1 MNKNEILMANA
12 RQIACSNPFERLAEK
27 AVRNG
32 EQRYMRVKMYPL
44 IERLV
49 EEGIEA
55 GWSRAHKHTDTP
67 YGDAIKDTIQRYIM
81 QGFDETFEF
90 NQEEE

>member
-1 MNKNEILMANA
+1 MK
-12 RQIACSNPFERLAEK
+12 
-27 AVRNG
+27 
-32 EQRYMRVKMYPL
+32 VKMYRL

-55 GWSRAHKHTDTP
+55 GYTRAHKHTDTP

-90 NQEEE
+90 DQDES